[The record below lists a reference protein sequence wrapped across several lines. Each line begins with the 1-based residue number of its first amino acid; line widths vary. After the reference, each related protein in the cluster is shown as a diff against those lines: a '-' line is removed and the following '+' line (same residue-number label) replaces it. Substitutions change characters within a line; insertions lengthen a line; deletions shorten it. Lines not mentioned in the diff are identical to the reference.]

1 MAGKTPAPAP
11 TPAPAADPVP
21 APDPKADPTP
31 APAPAADPKEAP
43 AEKTF
48 TKADLEREL
57 DKQKKEFEK
66 EKEKEKARAELTDAE
81 KKDAEIID
89 LKNTI
94 RLRDAKDEV
103 VAALTKEGAKGTDL
117 MWKAIKGEIEFDD
130 KTGKPT
136 NLKDLIKDLKADYPD
151 SFGEPKPT
159 EGIDAG
165 KGQDKNTGTL
175 TKEKL
180 AAMSPSEIQALD
192 WEEVKKVM
200 AGK

>member
-1 MAGKTPAPAP
+1 MAGKSAPPAPAP
-11 TPAPAADPVP
+11 APA
-21 APDPKADPTP
+21 ADPTP
-31 APAPAADPKEAP
+31 APAPAADPTPAPAPAADPTPAP
-43 AEKTF
+43 AEQTF
-48 TKADLEREL
+48 TKADLDREL
-57 DKQKKEFEK
+57 DKQKKAFEAEQKK
-66 EKEKEKARAELTDAE
+66 EKERAELTDAE

-117 MWKAIKGEIEFDD
+117 MWKAIKGEIEFDE
-130 KTGKPT
+130 KTGKAT
-136 NLKDLIKDLKADYPD
+136 NLKELIKDLKADYPD

-159 EGIDAG
+159 EGIDGG
-165 KGQDKNTGTL
+165 KGQDQNTGTL

-180 AAMSPSEIQALD
+180 AAMSPKEIQALD

-200 AGK
+200 AAK